1 MGVAEIQHSLLQR
14 GGESPS
20 PASEAP
26 CQGEDCAKLLTLRRP
41 VDLSTCRRERDP
53 MGDSRVIETR
63 RGRLVS
69 NFIQTMPVR
78 GT

>member
-1 MGVAEIQHSLLQR
+1 
-14 GGESPS
+14 
-20 PASEAP
+20 
-26 CQGEDCAKLLTLRRP
+26 